1 MKVTIELPEMVE
13 INSGETTVQ
22 FAWGEVDKDKLLAF
36 IAEAACVGVAKAGN
50 DSASSAKAHAEK
62 NGLHIEDARRELI
75 ESWVEA
81 RYQSGEFG
89 RTGAGESAE
98 TREAKSMLRAQVK
111 QGDAK
116 KYKNASPEE
125 RNEMVDKAWAGLGD
139 TERESYMKAATA
151 SLALKAEQAK
161 ALAAL
166 RPNIE
171 L

>member
-13 INSGETTVQ
+13 INSGDTTVQ
-22 FAWGEVDKDKLLAF
+22 FSWGEVDKDKLLAF
-36 IAEAACVGVAKAGN
+36 IAEAACVGIAKAGN
-50 DSASSAKAHAEK
+50 DSASGAKAHAEK
-62 NGLHIEDARRELI
+62 NGLHIEDARRELM

-89 RTGAGESAE
+89 RSGVSESAE

-125 RNEMVDKAWAGLGD
+125 RDAMVEKAWNGLP
-139 TERESYMKAATA
+139 EAQRESYMKAAA
-151 SLALKAEQAK
+151 ARLALKAEQAK

-166 RPNIE
+166 APNVE